1 MHFCR
6 VKAHGGGTR
15 HNWAEK
21 LSYFVTRLLFY
32 PYLQAMCFPSTISA
46 LVLSFTLL
54 GNWPRSK
61 NDYWQ
66 AIITLPLL
74 LLLFCFVS
82 SLPSWVWSDEDKS
95 NFCPVF
101 TPTMCGSKHLHIIDI
116 FMECQDRAYITLQK
130 AQRQSREF
138 LYINLLYKKVSRLQ
152 NWKRNSLLND

>member
-66 AIITLPLL
+66 AIITLPPSSP
-74 LLLFCFVS
+74 LFCFVS
-82 SLPSWVWSDEDKS
+82 PLPSWVWSDEDKS